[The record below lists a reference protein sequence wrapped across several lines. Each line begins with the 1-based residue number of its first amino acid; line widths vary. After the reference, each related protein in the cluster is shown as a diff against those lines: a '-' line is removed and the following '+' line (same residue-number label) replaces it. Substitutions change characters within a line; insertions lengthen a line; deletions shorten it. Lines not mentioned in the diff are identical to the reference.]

1 MTEKSSADDLLGWL
15 YARASEVFER
25 AGDAA
30 ERHDLAAH
38 TEAYEEH
45 QMLSA
50 MIAEI
55 NTKRDTRH

>member
-1 MTEKSSADDLLGWL
+1 MSNKREELLSWL

-25 AGDAA
+25 AGEAMD
-30 ERHDLAAH
+30 RRDLAAH

-45 QMLSA
+45 KMLSA

-55 NTKRDTRH
+55 NTQRDTRH